1 METLNY
7 CKTFQLEQEVY
18 DVVAVGGGSAGI
30 CAAIAAARHGMK
42 TLLIENTGWL
52 GGIGTTAAMVE
63 FGPIFRGGIKVVGGI
78 PCELMQRMRD
88 SGAAEVSGEEEGLY
102 FAPESFAH
110 TAMQM
115 CEEAGVELLLHARF
129 IDSIRD
135 GNRIKGILVDT
146 KERTMLIS
154 AKLFLDCS
162 GDGDVFFKTGL
173 PYELGRKQDGGVQ
186 PMTLVFFVN
195 NVNYQMFLDHVAEQ
209 AGGDRDAYFV
219 KLVKQAK
226 ADGKFTIPIT
236 RPGST
241 GPVPRHGRAY
251 DLTCCEV
258 FINGTNIIGS
268 CGVNAKEL
276 TQAELVTRRQIY
288 VMYDFLKEYVPGF
301 ENCYIS
307 HVPTEIGVRETRRL
321 KGAYVLTQEDLL
333 TKKKFD
339 DRIAVGFNTIDIHQV
354 AGEDFDLTHFRC
366 GEYYTVPYRCLIPN
380 DIENLIVAGR
390 CVSATHEALGAI
402 RVMVNTM
409 PIAQAAGTA
418 AAQAVRTGCSVQELD
433 IAQLQNTLR
442 LDGAVLEIN
451 N

>member
-7 CKTFQLEQEVY
+7 CKTFQPEQEAY

-88 SGAAEVSGEEEGLY
+88 NGAAEVSGEEEGLY

-173 PYELGRKQDGGVQ
+173 SYELGRKQDGGVQ

-209 AGGDRDAYFV
+209 ASGDRDAYFV

-226 ADGKFTIPIT
+226 AEGSPFAFQCFADHTIKIQTGSLPFPSRVRVRRARSRVTGARTISPAVKCSSTEPISS
-236 RPGST
+236 G
-241 GPVPRHGRAY
+241 A
-251 DLTCCEV
+251 
-258 FINGTNIIGS
+258 
-268 CGVNAKEL
+268 AAL
-276 TQAELVTRRQIY
+276 TQR
-288 VMYDFLKEYVPGF
+288 
-301 ENCYIS
+301 S
-307 HVPTEIGVRETRRL
+307 
-321 KGAYVLTQEDLL
+321 
-333 TKKKFD
+333 
-339 DRIAVGFNTIDIHQV
+339 
-354 AGEDFDLTHFRC
+354 
-366 GEYYTVPYRCLIPN
+366 
-380 DIENLIVAGR
+380 
-390 CVSATHEALGAI
+390 
-402 RVMVNTM
+402 
-409 PIAQAAGTA
+409 
-418 AAQAVRTGCSVQELD
+418 
-433 IAQLQNTLR
+433 
-442 LDGAVLEIN
+442 
-451 N
+451 